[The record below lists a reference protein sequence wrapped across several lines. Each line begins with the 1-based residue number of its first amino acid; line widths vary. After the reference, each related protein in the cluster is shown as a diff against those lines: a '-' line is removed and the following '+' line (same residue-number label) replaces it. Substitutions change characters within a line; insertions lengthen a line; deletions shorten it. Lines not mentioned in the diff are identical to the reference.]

1 YYPSI
6 YTHSIPWAIHTKAFA
21 KVNQGNS
28 HYGNLLDECIRNTQ
42 NGQTNGI
49 VIGTDTS
56 RILAEI
62 LGCYI
67 DDEFIK
73 VLNKEKIKIKGY
85 RFVDDC
91 HFFFYNRSDAEK
103 ALKYLQRI
111 LNDLNLNINE
121 EKTSINKAPFQ
132 FESIWQ
138 QEITSLLIR
147 EFPKAQRTDL
157 KHFYNKLINL
167 SRKYTKD
174 SVIKYGIKIF
184 KRIKIDKSN
193 WELYESLT
201 YSLAL
206 AEGAILPDV
215 LQILLQ
221 NKSLVNKNNLKSTI
235 CSLLNQNIYKG
246 HNYEV
251 A

>member
-1 YYPSI
+1 
-6 YTHSIPWAIHTKAFA
+6 
-21 KVNQGNS
+21 
-28 HYGNLLDECIRNTQ
+28 
-42 NGQTNGI
+42 
-49 VIGTDTS
+49 
-56 RILAEI
+56 
-62 LGCYI
+62 
-67 DDEFIK
+67 
-73 VLNKEKIKIKGY
+73 
-85 RFVDDC
+85 
-91 HFFFYNRSDAEK
+91 
-103 ALKYLQRI
+103 
-111 LNDLNLNINE
+111 
-121 EKTSINKAPFQ
+121 
-132 FESIWQ
+132 
-138 QEITSLLIR
+138 R

-174 SVIKYGIKIF
+174 SVIKYGIKIS

-206 AEGAILPDV
+206 ADGAILTYV

-251 A
+251 AWSLWIAKTFEISIERNIAQQIVD